1 MTHGRIQ
8 WGAWNRRRRVAKNES
23 RTRSA
28 RCDHFLFTARTFG
41 EIYDR
46 SRRLEFI
53 VNNTSCFLCWKFT
66 RARIRDSRGF
76 NEEEGTDRLKLFLLY
91 RSMCASSINTKSTKL
106 IFFFSLAIKKY
117 SRVQTFLTRT
127 KHRFESTWRADW
139 LLLRLKTHQLVPSI
153 PPTSI

>member
-46 SRRLEFI
+46 SRRLELI

-66 RARIRDSRGF
+66 RARILWFERIQRRGRYGSIKTF
-76 NEEEGTDRLKLFLLY
+76 PPLSIDVRLVDKY
-91 RSMCASSINTKSTKL
+91 EINQVG
-106 IFFFSLAIKKY
+106 IFFSLAIKKY